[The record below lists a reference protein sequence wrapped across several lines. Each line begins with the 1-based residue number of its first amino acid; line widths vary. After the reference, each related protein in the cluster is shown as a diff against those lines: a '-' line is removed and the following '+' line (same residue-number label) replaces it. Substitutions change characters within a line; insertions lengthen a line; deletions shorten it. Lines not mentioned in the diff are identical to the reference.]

1 MIILLTEASKKIL
14 QYLAQCSGH
23 RGEVDRVKNRLLK
36 SNPVLEVHTND
47 LFYHFTIYTLLLLL
61 LLFCCFSFQAFGNAK
76 TNRNDNS
83 SRFGKYMDIQF
94 DFKVSITL
102 LSPCTYKPISI
113 QMYMYIVQCTRTMYN
128 VQCTCTLYIV
138 HVHCTLYIVHVHC
151 TLYIVHVHVFLS
163 MYSSFYVH
171 MHMYTSFYMYI
182 YMLHLSIYTCT
193 CTPLYVH
200 VYHFMY
206 TCTCTCTPLSM
217 CVHTTCMYNIIH
229 IHLFYVCTCIFLCL
243 LPISIF
249 LISRGLQ

>member
-113 QMYMYIVQCTRTMYN
+113 QMYMYIVQCTCTMYI
-128 VQCTCTLYIV
+128 VHCTCTCTLYIV
-138 HVHCTLYIVHVHC
+138 HCTCTLYIVHC
-151 TLYIVHVHVFLS
+151 TCTCISVYVLLFLCT
-163 MYSSFYVH
+163 YVYVH
-171 MHMYTSFYMYI
+171 LFLYVHIHGTPVYMYMYMYTT
-182 YMLHLSIYTCT
+182 LCT

-200 VYHFMY
+200 MY
-206 TCTCTCTPLSM
+206 
-217 CVHTTCMYNIIH
+217 MY
-229 IHLFYVCTCIFLCL
+229 LYTAFYVCTYYMYV
-243 LPISIF
+243 
-249 LISRGLQ
+249 